1 MAAYISFQPT
11 DFFNTLLYAGTSATW
26 TAHSGLGFQPNFT
39 WHKSRTSTGWHGFC
53 DSVRGVDASSGCK
66 AVYSNSNNAEESSTS
81 EYLDGYQSDGFT
93 VGLNGTFGAN
103 GEDYAAW
110 CWKMGTSSGITTNG
124 STNITPLGYSFNA
137 TAGQSIIYYNGNQ
150 TAGDKVPHGLGVKP
164 DLIII
169 KDLDAEN
176 SWHVYHKSHG
186 ATKYMLLNTNES
198 VNTNTNRWNDTEPDS
213 VNFTLGSTA
222 AVNGNDNNYIAYCFA
237 EKKGYSRFGTFT
249 GTGQLDAPF
258 IPLGFRAAFF
268 MYKRVDAAAHWTF
281 HTNKI
286 DGYNEVTKSINA
298 NEDNAEST
306 STGDNDIDICASG
319 VKLREDNTHINASGA
334 SYIYIAF
341 AEFPFVSSNGKAG
354 VAR

>member
-1 MAAYISFQPT
+1 MAFTTINKSS

-137 TAGQSIIYYNGNQ
+137 TASQSIIYYNGNQ
-150 TAGDKVPHGLGVKP
+150 TGGDKVPHGLGVKP
-164 DLIII
+164 SLIIV
-169 KDLDAEN
+169 KDVVDAN
-176 SWHVYHKSHG
+176 SWNVYHVSNG
-186 ATKYMLLNTNES
+186 ATKYMLLDSSET

-213 VNFTLGSTA
+213 VNFTLGASA

-237 EKKGYSRFGTFT
+237 NKRGYSRAGKYT
-249 GTGQLDAPF
+249 GDGASSGQFIYTGFKPSF
-258 IPLGFRAAFF
+258 ILVKCETHAEPWLLWDNKRA
-268 MYKRVDAAAHWTF
+268 
-281 HTNKI
+281 
-286 DGYNEVTKSINA
+286 GYNVKNYRLNPNQNVVEN
-298 NEDNAEST
+298 T
-306 STGDNDIDICASG
+306 SDEIDLLSNG
-319 VKLREDNTHINASGA
+319 FKFRSSGA
-334 SYIYIAF
+334 HLNGDGRTYIYMAF
-341 AEFPFVSSNGKAG
+341 GQTIVGTNNIPAT
-354 VAR
+354 AR

>member
-1 MAAYISFQPT
+1 MAYISFQPT
-11 DFFNTLLYAGTSATW
+11 DFFKTVIWTGTQLEHAIT
-26 TAHSGLGFQPNFT
+26 GVGFSSDFT
-39 WHKSRTSTGWHGFC
+39 WIKARSDVLGHYLFDT
-53 DSVRGVDASSGCK
+53 VRGATYAVATNSSEVEFSDAQ
-66 AVYSNSNNAEESSTS
+66 
-81 EYLDGYQSDGFT
+81 YLQSWQSDGFT
-93 VGLNGTFGAN
+93 LGTNSAINGTGDDVVGWN
-103 GEDYAAW
+103 
-110 CWKMGTSSGITTNG
+110 WKGGTTSGIATNG
-124 STNITPLGYSFNA
+124 STTITPSAYSFSADAGISILKYTGND
-137 TAGQSIIYYNGNQ
+137 TAG
-150 TAGDKVPHGLGVKP
+150 AKVAHGLGAVPKA
-164 DLIII
+164 III
-169 KDLDAEN
+169 KSTASTN
-176 SWHVYHKSHG
+176 SWNGYHVYNG
-186 ATKYMLLNTNES
+186 ATKYMILDSTES

>member
-1 MAAYISFQPT
+1 MAFTTINKSS

-164 DLIII
+164 DLIIV
-169 KDLDAEN
+169 KDVVDSN
-176 SWHVYHKSHG
+176 SWNVYHVSNG
-186 ATKYMLLNTNES
+186 ATKYMLLDSSES

-213 VNFTLGSTA
+213 VNFTLGASA
-222 AVNGNDNNYIAYCFA
+222 AVNGNDNNYVAYCFA
-237 EKKGYSRFGTFT
+237 SKRGYSRAGNYTGDSSSSGQFIYTGFKPTFILLKNSPSSADW
-249 GTGQLDAPF
+249 QLIDN
-258 IPLGFRAAFF
+258 
-268 MYKRVDAAAHWTF
+268 KRL
-281 HTNKI
+281 
-286 DGYNEVTKSINA
+286 GYNVDNNRIKA
-298 NEDNAEST
+298 NSTQAEATTDYLDLLSNGFKIR
-306 STGDNDIDICASG
+306 SGSGDY
-319 VKLREDNTHINASGA
+319 NASGDM
-334 SYIYIAF
+334 YIYMAF
-341 AEFPFVSSNGKAG
+341 GQSIVGTNNIPAT
-354 VAR
+354 AR

>member
-1 MAAYISFQPT
+1 MAFISFNPT
-11 DFFNTLLYAGTSATW
+11 DHFSPKIYTGTGSTQTISGFGFEPSVTW
-26 TAHSGLGFQPNFT
+26 IKDRG
-39 WHKSRTSTGWHGFC
+39 TGNSHDIY
-53 DSVRGVDASSGCK
+53 DSVRGAGKRIRPASTVVENDRSGTDSVS
-66 AVYSNSNNAEESSTS
+66 AWT
-81 EYLDGYQSDGFT
+81 SDGFT
-93 VGLNGTFGAN
+93 LIGAN
-103 GEDYAAW
+103 GANNESGLNYATLN
-110 CWKMGTSSGITTNG
+110 WKMGTTSGITTNG

-137 TAGQSIIYYNGNQ
+137 TAGQSIIHYNGNQ

>member
-1 MAAYISFQPT
+1 MAFTTINKSS

-150 TAGDKVPHGLGVKP
+150 TGGDKVPHGLGVKP
-164 DLIII
+164 DLIIV
-169 KDLDAEN
+169 KDVVDSN
-176 SWHVYHKSHG
+176 SWNVYHVSNG
-186 ATKYMLLNTNES
+186 ATKYMLLDSSES

-213 VNFTLGSTA
+213 VNFTLGASA
-222 AVNGNDNNYIAYCFA
+222 AVNGNDNNYVAYCFA
-237 EKKGYSRFGTFT
+237 SKRGYSRAGNYTGDSSSSGQFIYTGFKPTFILLKNSPSSADW
-249 GTGQLDAPF
+249 QLIDN
-258 IPLGFRAAFF
+258 
-268 MYKRVDAAAHWTF
+268 KRL
-281 HTNKI
+281 
-286 DGYNEVTKSINA
+286 GYNVDNNRIKA
-298 NEDNAEST
+298 NSTQAEATTDYLDLLSNGFKIR
-306 STGDNDIDICASG
+306 SGSGDY
-319 VKLREDNTHINASGA
+319 NASGDM
-334 SYIYIAF
+334 YIYMAF
-341 AEFPFVSSNGKAG
+341 GQSIVGTNNIPAT
-354 VAR
+354 AR